1 MFQKY
6 RASGSLW
13 LLLVLFNSGF
23 IQAAV
28 YVVRPM
34 ITYRSVELGADSA
47 LVGAVGATFALA
59 PLLFAI
65 PIGRWVDRGR
75 AGFAL
80 FAGAGISLLTAFSLL
95 FINSIPLLMLAMPML
110 GIGHLLTMVGGQ
122 TMIANRSQDAK
133 LEKTFAPYQG
143 QSIDVL
149 AKDPKAIAL
158 GRSIF
163 GNTCSTCHGSAA
175 TGAIGYPNLTDKVW
189 HWGGAPEQV
198 LESVLNGREGVMP
211 EWGKVLTGMG
221 GENAVDYVIA
231 YVRTLSGQGSMEND
245 FMAARGKTLYDGVC
259 VACHGVE
266 GKGNQAMGAPDLTDD
281 YWMYGDS
288 KESLRQ
294 TISAGR
300 HGIMP
305 AHRELLGETRSRLV
319 AAYVWSLSNT
329 ASGSANP
336 QSGKSAQ

>member
-1 MFQKY
+1 MVK
-6 RASGSLW
+6 
-13 LLLVLFNSGF
+13 
-23 IQAAV
+23 AV
-28 YVVRPM
+28 QDKKL
-34 ITYRSVELGADSA
+34 E
-47 LVGAVGATFALA
+47 ATFA
-59 PLLFAI
+59 PFAHQ
-65 PIGRWVDRGR
+65 PID
-75 AGFAL
+75 
-80 FAGAGISLLTAFSLL
+80 
-95 FINSIPLLMLAMPML
+95 
-110 GIGHLLTMVGGQ
+110 Q
-122 TMIANRSQDAK
+122 
-133 LEKTFAPYQG
+133 
-143 QSIDVL
+143 L

-198 LESVLNGREGVMP
+198 LETVLNGREGVMP

-231 YVRTLSGQGSMEND
+231 YVRTLGGQGSMEND

-281 YWMYGDS
+281 YWMYGES

-336 QSGKSAQ
+336 QSGKTAQ